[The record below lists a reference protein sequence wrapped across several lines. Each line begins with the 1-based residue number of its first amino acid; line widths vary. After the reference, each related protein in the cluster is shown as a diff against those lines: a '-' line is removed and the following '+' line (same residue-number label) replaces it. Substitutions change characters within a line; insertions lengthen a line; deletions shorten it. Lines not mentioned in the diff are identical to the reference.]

1 MSGKPL
7 SKQETEVSELFFTP
21 QEDEP
26 TDGAGIP
33 PLVDGSGTPPLQP
46 ITAGLA
52 RPPDN
57 QGVPPPPINTGKIQV
72 MEELR
77 RNECT
82 LSCNQDYRGG
92 PRVRKGLLKGNS
104 ASWLSTPTRHER
116 KVQFTLPSRAE
127 QCDRPFRA
135 PSSSSG
141 PTPPINQ
148 RTTARPSDKGMSTAT
163 SSGITLT
170 RRHGG
175 RGSRALSYTV

>member
-1 MSGKPL
+1 M
-7 SKQETEVSELFFTP
+7 
-21 QEDEP
+21 
-26 TDGAGIP
+26 DGAGVP
-33 PLVDGSGTPPLQP
+33 PMVDGSGTPPQQP
-46 ITAGLA
+46 LTSGFI
-52 RPPDN
+52 RPPSS
-57 QGVPPPPINTGKIQV
+57 QGVPPPPTKSDKTQV
-72 MEELR
+72 IDEMR
-77 RNECT
+77 WDECT
-82 LSCNQDYRGG
+82 VSCSQDYRGG
-92 PRVRKGLLKGNS
+92 PKVRKGLLKGNS
-104 ASWLSTPTRHER
+104 VSWLSAPTKHER

-127 QCDRPFRA
+127 QCDRPYRA